1 MDIFLSQEENA
12 GSKQEDKKLVEAQD
26 DNEKYFLLSSKPY
39 CRKNNVTSDKSMV
52 SCWEMHLRFNDF
64 DLYVTLLKRSYIPP
78 MMDLYQ
84 DIFVV
89 SQYFFKFS
97 SNQQDG

>member
-1 MDIFLSQEENA
+1 
-12 GSKQEDKKLVEAQD
+12 
-26 DNEKYFLLSSKPY
+26 
-39 CRKNNVTSDKSMV
+39 
-52 SCWEMHLRFNDF
+52 MHLRFDDF

-97 SNQQDG
+97 SNQQDGLGGKQKDGG